1 MRNRISAHVILASV
15 VLSCVPSVARA
26 ALTGGCAKVNITPPL
41 GLRLIGSKG
50 QPSDAVMDELYAKA
64 LVLSDGQ
71 TTVAAVSAD
80 LLYTP
85 LEEITG
91 PVRDIVEER
100 IGIPPQN
107 VMLCATHTHS
117 GPEVFTRR
125 KLGPDS
131 EVPESEIDRS
141 YLGTLVSTMAG
152 AVEMAW
158 RNMREVKIGASVG
171 RLPEVL
177 YNRRPKDEDGR
188 VQMVFTLPAE
198 VAATRRIETS
208 GPGDVTLAFDWP
220 SAETPL
226 RFGPVDPDVFVL
238 RVEDVEGQIVASLVG
253 FGCHPVCIYPHLSTT
268 ISADYPG
275 HATRLVEEA
284 EGGVSLFA
292 LGLAGNTVPLQRGV
306 KRCAQ
311 VGRALGGEAV
321 RRLQFVRTSDE
332 VTLGALRREITLPT
346 KPAPATEQDD
356 VEALPPEPV
365 ATEIQVLRL
374 GDTFVLGL
382 PGEVLVE
389 VGLAIKKRAGVA
401 NLFVVTVAND
411 AIGYVCHRQAY
422 EEGGYE
428 SGRGTNLAAG
438 AGEIV
443 VEQALVLIEDV
454 RRRGSQDEAE
464 AGPFT
469 DVLGEQQEM
478 Q

>member
-1 MRNRISAHVILASV
+1 MRNRVRAHAILASV
-15 VLSCVPSVARA
+15 VFCCVPSVGWAS
-26 ALTGGCAKVNITPPL
+26 LTGGCAKVNITPPL

-64 LVLSDGQ
+64 LVLSDGC
-71 TTVAAVSAD
+71 TTLAIVSAD

-85 LEEITG
+85 LEEITD

-100 IGIPPQN
+100 TGIPPQN

-117 GPEVFTRR
+117 GPEVFTKR

-131 EVPESEIDRS
+131 EVPESQVDQS
-141 YLGTLVSTMAG
+141 YLRTLVSTVAG

-158 RNMREVKIGASVG
+158 RNMQDVRIGTSVG

-177 YNRRPKDEDGR
+177 YNRRPKDEEGR
-188 VQMVFTLPAE
+188 VHMAFTVPPE
-198 VAATRRIETS
+198 VAATRRIETNGS
-208 GPGDVTLAFDWP
+208 GDVTVAFDWP
-220 SAETPL
+220 SAEEPL

-238 RVEDVEGQIVASLVG
+238 RVEDVEGEIVASLIG

-268 ISADYPG
+268 ISTDYPG
-275 HATRLVEEA
+275 HATRLVERA
-284 EGGVSLFA
+284 EGGISLFA

-306 KRCAQ
+306 KPCAQ
-311 VGRALGGEAV
+311 IGRALGGEAV
-321 RRLQFVRTSDE
+321 RRLQFVRTSED

-346 KPAPATEQDD
+346 KPAPATEEDD
-356 VEALPPEPV
+356 AEPPPPDPV
-365 ATEIQVLRL
+365 TTEIQVLRL
-374 GDTFVLGL
+374 GDTYLLAL

-389 VGLAIKKRAGVA
+389 VGLAIKKRAGAA
-401 NLFVVTVAND
+401 NLFIVTVAND

-428 SGRGTNLAAG
+428 PGRGTNLAPG

-443 VEQALVLIEDV
+443 IEQALALIEAV
-454 RRRGSQDEAE
+454 RQPDSQDA
-464 AGPFT
+464 AASGQLV
-469 DVLGEQQEM
+469 DVPGEQQEL